1 MRPCPSLPLD
11 ESLPCKRSIQGS
23 TDPRPATAPAIPS
36 DTLTTKTIAG
46 QEHRF
51 RAFQISERDLA
62 LLAALAGFARAR
74 LPSLLPQLHEQ
85 FAPWPEIAKALSQP
99 QVHERRLAHWIRLAS
114 GDFGEGFTESA
125 RSLATAFHEH
135 GVPIYA
141 VVICHGIVVNALIA
155 ELGLDQRRL
164 TSLSGR
170 WRRTRLDTGIATRA
184 ALSKAAQFDLELL
197 LETYALVEQDRRD
210 ATRRQIEAFEGTVR
224 DVVGAVGS
232 GAVKVESLAAT
243 MEAVVGET
251 SAQAFMAVRTADD
264 ASSNVSNVA
273 AATNELSISLDHVAA
288 EVVRASELAHE
299 ADAAAQQTDAIV
311 QSLSRSANTIGS
323 VVELIQMIASQ
334 TNLLALNATIE
345 AARAGEAGRG
355 FAVVATEVK
364 QLSARTAQ
372 ATGEIA
378 AQVPA
383 MQAATREAVA
393 ALERIVAFVS
403 QVSGIASVVAASI
416 DEQRAA
422 TQEIARSAHQAA
434 VGTEANADAIGKLST
449 RAQEAG
455 NAVSEVLGVAGAL
468 SRHAAGMSEAF
479 ETLIRQSR
487 AVASDR
493 KAEPAFRNHRLQ

>member
-1 MRPCPSLPLD
+1 M
-11 ESLPCKRSIQGS
+11 
-23 TDPRPATAPAIPS
+23 
-36 DTLTTKTIAG
+36 TTKTIAG

-62 LLAALAGFARAR
+62 LLAALAGFARER

-224 DVVGAVGS
+224 DVVSAVGS

-251 SAQAFMAVRTADD
+251 SAQAFKAVRTADD

-273 AATNELSISLDHVAA
+273 APRRCRRCRRRLARRSRRSN
-288 EVVRASELAHE
+288 AS
-299 ADAAAQQTDAIV
+299 
-311 QSLSRSANTIGS
+311 SPSS
-323 VVELIQMIASQ
+323 
-334 TNLLALNATIE
+334 
-345 AARAGEAGRG
+345 
-355 FAVVATEVK
+355 
-364 QLSARTAQ
+364 
-372 ATGEIA
+372 
-378 AQVPA
+378 
-383 MQAATREAVA
+383 
-393 ALERIVAFVS
+393 
-403 QVSGIASVVAASI
+403 
-416 DEQRAA
+416 
-422 TQEIARSAHQAA
+422 ARSAGSPRSSPPASTSSGLRRRRSPAA
-434 VGTEANADAIGKLST
+434 
-449 RAQEAG
+449 R
-455 NAVSEVLGVAGAL
+455 
-468 SRHAAGMSEAF
+468 
-479 ETLIRQSR
+479 IRPRWARRRMPMRS
-487 AVASDR
+487 AS
-493 KAEPAFRNHRLQ
+493 

>member
-1 MRPCPSLPLD
+1 
-11 ESLPCKRSIQGS
+11 
-23 TDPRPATAPAIPS
+23 
-36 DTLTTKTIAG
+36 LTTRTIAG
-46 QEHRF
+46 QEQRF

-62 LLAALAGFARAR
+62 LLAPQAMFVRER

-85 FAPWPEIAKALSQP
+85 FAPWPEIAQALRQP

-114 GDFGEGFTESA
+114 GDLGEGFMESA
-125 RSLATAFHEH
+125 RSLATAFHDH

-141 VVICHGIVVNALIA
+141 VVICHAIVVNALIA

-164 TSLSGR
+164 TSVAGR
-170 WRRTRLDTGIATRA
+170 WRRGRLDDGIVTRA
-184 ALSKAAQFDLELL
+184 ALSKAAQLDLELI
-197 LETYALVEQDRRD
+197 LETYALVQEDSRN

-224 DVVGAVGS
+224 DVVSAVGA
-232 GAVKVESLAAT
+232 GAVKVESLATT
-243 MEAVVGET
+243 MDVIVGET
-251 SAQAFMAVRTADD
+251 SAQAFVAVRSADD
-264 ASSNVSNVA
+264 ASRNVGNVA

-288 EVVRASELAHE
+288 EVTRASELAHQ
-299 ADAAAQQTDAIV
+299 ANAAVQQTDAVV
-311 QSLSRSANTIGS
+311 QSLSRSADTIGS

-383 MQAATREAVA
+383 MQAATREAVS
-393 ALERIVAFVS
+393 ALERIVGFVS
-403 QVSGIASVVAASI
+403 QVNGIAGAVAASI

-422 TQEIARSAHQAA
+422 TQEIARSANQAA
-434 VGTEANADAIGKLST
+434 VDTQANAEAIGQLSS
-449 RAQEAG
+449 RAQGAG
-455 NAVSEVLGVAGAL
+455 DAVSEVLGVAGAL
-468 SRHAAGMSEAF
+468 SRHAASMSEAF
-479 ETLIRQSR
+479 ETLSRQSR
-487 AVASDR
+487 QA
-493 KAEPAFRNHRLQ
+493 